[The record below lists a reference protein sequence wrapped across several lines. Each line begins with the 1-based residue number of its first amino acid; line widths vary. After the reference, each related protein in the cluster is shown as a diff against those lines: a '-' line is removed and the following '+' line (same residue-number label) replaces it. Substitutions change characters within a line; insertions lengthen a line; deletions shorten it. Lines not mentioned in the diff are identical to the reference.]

1 MFGREIRILL
11 KDQAKEAYLELKK
24 REDKESRTLLNSIE
38 RIFNILKQNP
48 QFGNP
53 VKKELIPKEMIK
65 IGIKNLYRIEL
76 SNYWRM
82 LYTIEGTKIE
92 ILVFV
97 LKIVD
102 HKKYNKLF
110 GYKR

>member
-1 MFGREIRILL
+1 MLGREIRILL

-53 VKKELIPKEMIK
+53 IKKELIPKEIVRL
-65 IGIKNLYRIEL
+65 GIKNLYRIEL

-102 HKKYNKLF
+102 HKEYNKLF
-110 GYKR
+110 GYK